1 MPKQSPIK
9 GLPATKSLPI
19 IPPIVPEA
27 DPNVPVPPPARPVR
41 GKGAATTVP
50 PAAPTT
56 ATATSSKAYGKK
68 KAKTI
73 IQEDTIPHIAPNTAP
88 ESSIAPALR
97 SVNAKISLVN
107 KRIDE
112 LEAVRLADIAA
123 RLHKVEEDDVVILA
137 DRLDIVETSNEGF
150 GERLTKLEK
159 ASESMWT
166 RMNDMQANVSRID
179 STVNKMKD
187 EVGLALDTANWARTT
202 ADEIQDSVDHAK
214 EDISSIYPAVQSLEA
229 LNGEMSELR
238 GRVDFLSG
246 SVNAVRGSITNIS
259 KVSGSAPV
267 APSFPTTTHSPPNPH
282 YPVNP
287 SPPSALPIR
296 TPQLRPSRESATCLT
311 VLLARL
317 ARPQAL
323 PLIKPTSLLSSYTA
337 HTRTYRTTATT
348 TPLSLRSSSPTTAR
362 LLGGRPFSPP
372 DPLRAT
378 TTRSSSTTVDLPKP
392 LWPVLPTTLLFPALS
407 LISPTIELLALHA
420 CV

>member
-73 IQEDTIPHIAPNTAP
+73 VQEDTIPHIAPNTAP

-150 GERLTKLEK
+150 GERLSKLEK

-282 YPVNP
+282 YLANP

-296 TPQLRPSRESATCLT
+296 TPQLRPSRDLPYRAAREARAATGPPAYQADQPAL
-311 VLLARL
+311 VLYGPHSNLLHDGNHHA
-317 ARPQAL
+317 AVIEI
-323 PLIKPTSLLSSYTA
+323 LIAYNSTA
-337 HTRTYRTTATT
+337 FGKA
-348 TPLSLRSSSPTTAR
+348 SIQS
-362 LLGGRPFSPP
+362 
-372 DPLRAT
+372 
-378 TTRSSSTTVDLPKP
+378 TRSVACDHYSIKFHNRRSAEAFV
-392 LWPVLPTTLLFPALS
+392 
-407 LISPTIELLALHA
+407 A
-420 CV
+420 CVAHNPPVPGAIAHISNN